1 MLLFQADIKDM
12 EKRKRVSYIMN
23 SDAFRAELE
32 SIVDY
37 QLNHGPHPASVM
49 ALQNLADMLLASGG
63 SAGSR
68 SAPKGGGN
76 SCFTLIIPFNHLNN
90 SAFRFGQL
98 L

>member
-1 MLLFQADIKDM
+1 MRSLFQADIKDM

-63 SAGSR
+63 SGTHT
-68 SAPKGGGN
+68 APKGAGN
-76 SCFTLIIPFNHLNN
+76 FVSYYP
-90 SAFRFGQL
+90 
-98 L
+98 